1 MGNSLIKG
9 AAITIQPLSQVSPID
24 HGSDVFRQFETC
36 RESVNGHLNKYFG
49 HIGHKKSHD
58 DPPGLCARP
67 LQSWGSEADQD
78 TQLTQT
84 NAIKDLIKLDDI
96 LENIK
101 RQERPYIK
109 AISPIIIAWYASWPS
124 GSQVS
129 AAGKNYPFAAQ
140 SSRTG
145 SSVQEWDNKG
155 FDRIIIMNITLGRRL
170 MCSDLQPYATCDPS
184 QPPGI

>member
-49 HIGHKKSHD
+49 YIGHKKSHD

-78 TQLTQT
+78 AQLTQI

-109 AISPIIIAWYASWPS
+109 AISPIIIAWYVSWPC
-124 GSQVS
+124 QVH
-129 AAGKNYPFAAQ
+129 
-140 SSRTG
+140 
-145 SSVQEWDNKG
+145 
-155 FDRIIIMNITLGRRL
+155 
-170 MCSDLQPYATCDPS
+170 CLQIQDGNLLHLAICHLAR
-184 QPPGI
+184 